1 MSTRTKTIGTEDG
14 GTATESSMERRNRN
28 LRQKRESRRLSFS
41 QAIAEEGMAKARVGS
56 GLPTHPLS
64 TSAFEDDR
72 TMGGARVSPLDAP
85 SSGVQVGQIVGALK
99 DMLVNMEERQIN
111 RMDEL
116 KSRILALEQTVS
128 GRDEDVPQMGLN

>member
-1 MSTRTKTIGTEDG
+1 
-14 GTATESSMERRNRN
+14 
-28 LRQKRESRRLSFS
+28 
-41 QAIAEEGMAKARVGS
+41 
-56 GLPTHPLS
+56 
-64 TSAFEDDR
+64 
-72 TMGGARVSPLDAP
+72 MGGARVSTVDAP